1 MPLSPPAR
9 SARVDQKKKPSPT
22 RLRPANRHATNGTPS
37 LSPVTRVVYPGAL
50 IAHNAG
56 RAGRG
61 RSWSATSRALHYET
75 GRTSERCK
83 QREATERASDSPR
96 KQPMTN
102 SGGQSGREA
111 LPESEGTRCDNN
123 NEETRGQNEVT
134 PERPEA
140 RQATV
145 ARVARSR
152 RPNIV
157 FVTVPRQGNPTVP
170 TLRSNAV
177 LRETKNSVAH
187 RQADAC

>member
-1 MPLSPPAR
+1 
-9 SARVDQKKKPSPT
+9 
-22 RLRPANRHATNGTPS
+22 
-37 LSPVTRVVYPGAL
+37 
-50 IAHNAG
+50 
-56 RAGRG
+56 
-61 RSWSATSRALHYET
+61 
-75 GRTSERCK
+75 
-83 QREATERASDSPR
+83 
-96 KQPMTN
+96 MTN

-111 LPESEGTRCDNN
+111 LPESEGTRCDNNN

-145 ARVARSR
+145 ARVARCR

-177 LRETKNSVAH
+177 LRETKNSVA
-187 RQADAC
+187 QTG